1 MTATTVDDDQVQ
13 AFLTASRAMVG
24 LAVHSIE
31 EAGAGVTVTQHRL
44 LVLVAAHGSRT
55 INEVADELGVAQSN
69 ASRSCDRLARP
80 GLLERRRSPDD
91 RRVVQVALTRAGRR
105 LLDDVTRVRSHEIER
120 VLAAMSPEERA
131 VGQRAM
137 LAFSAAADEL
147 PDSRWAARPG

>member
-1 MTATTVDDDQVQ
+1 VTATTVDDDQVQ

-24 LAVHSIE
+24 PAVHSIE

-69 ASRSCDRLARP
+69 ASRSCDRLARL